1 MKYQNHVTIE
11 DLKLML
17 VASSKFKNRKINNF
31 IFSDSSKNYIY
42 REFEKKDEKFI
53 ATNNFFISE
62 EIDDGNIEYIQYNN
76 NMESFAKINFR
87 DIRYRKTGYDIKD
100 EGMKI
105 SRPFS
110 DPLNIKITPYLKNN
124 NIYVNDNNSEKYF
137 KLIVLSN
144 IEFHIDEININ
155 KNEIIKRFID
165 NDISIDEDF
174 FEDLYYN
181 DLFSKKINIE
191 LPDKYKFK
199 NKNINVILDKEN
211 ISIKYLFRIEFNEL
225 TNEYNNEMFQYSG

>member
-1 MKYQNHVTIE
+1 MKHQNHVTIE
-11 DLKLML
+11 DLKLL
-17 VASSKFKNRKINNF
+17 LLATSNKFKSRKINNF
-31 IFSDSSKNYIY
+31 IFSDFINKSFIY

-76 NMESFAKINFR
+76 M
-87 DIRYRKTGYDIKD
+87 
-100 EGMKI
+100 
-105 SRPFS
+105 
-110 DPLNIKITPYLKNN
+110 NIKIIPYFKNN
-124 NIYVNDNNSEKYF
+124 NIYEYVNDNSSRKYC

-144 IEFHIDEININ
+144 IEFQINEININ

-181 DLFSKKINIE
+181 NVFSKKINIE

-199 NKNINVILDKEN
+199 NKNINVTIDKEN
-211 ISIKYLFRIEFNEL
+211 ILIKYLFRIELNEL
-225 TNEYNNEMFQYSG
+225 SNEYNNEMFQYSG

>member
-17 VASSKFKNRKINNF
+17 VASSKFKSHKLYNNL
-31 IFSDSSKNYIY
+31 ILDSPKKFIY

-53 ATNNFFISE
+53 ATNDFFISE
-62 EIDDGNIEYIQYNN
+62 EIDDGNIEYINYNN
-76 NMESFAKINFR
+76 I
-87 DIRYRKTGYDIKD
+87 
-100 EGMKI
+100 
-105 SRPFS
+105 
-110 DPLNIKITPYLKNN
+110 NIKMVPYLKNN
-124 NIYVNDNNSEKYF
+124 NIYEYLNDKNSGKYC

-144 IEFHIDEININ
+144 IEFQIDEININ
-155 KNEIIKRFID
+155 KNEIIKKFID

-181 DLFSKKINIE
+181 DVFSKKINIE

-199 NKNINVILDKEN
+199 NKNINVILDKKN
-211 ISIKYLFRIEFNEL
+211 ILIKYLFRIEFNEL
-225 TNEYNNEMFQYSG
+225 TNEYNNEML